1 MCDPR
6 TCSTCGTAIPAL
18 APDGHCP
25 ACLLRI
31 GLGLGR
37 QAPAPDTPAS
47 PLERIRYLG
56 DYELLEQIASGGM
69 GVVFRARQLSLN
81 RLVAVK
87 MIRAGQFANE
97 TDVARFRR
105 EAEDAAQLDHPNIV
119 PIYEV
124 GEHHGQHYF
133 SMKLIEGGSL
143 ATRLARPLS
152 PMPLR
157 DAAKLMVRIG
167 RAVHYAH
174 QRGILHRD
182 LKPGNILLDVDGL
195 PQVSDFGLAGRVES
209 DSLMTLSGA
218 ILGTPAYMA
227 PEQAAG
233 RKPLTTAVDIHSLG
247 AVLYEMLTGQ
257 PPFRGASVVETLMQV
272 RDAAPVP
279 PRRCNPRVPRDLET
293 ICLKCL
299 EKDPD
304 HRYASADALA
314 EDLER
319 WLDHRPI
326 RALPVTPLVRVV
338 KWMRRKPALA
348 TVVVALHLVAALGAA
363 GVLWQWRAAVAAK
376 VAAQEALRE
385 KEEQVWLASVN
396 QARAERLTGL
406 LGARQRALT
415 AITNAARIRAS
426 DTALRNEAIA
436 ALSMTDLEPQ
446 IIHSNAA
453 GANSWVAIDP
463 VHPRTAMA
471 NQAGDLILNHLDTGA
486 GLFRLH
492 SKGSGVASHAFS
504 PDGRWL
510 AAALR
515 DGRVVLWDPE
525 ARTAR
530 WEHRLET
537 RAPEGDAF
545 TFHPVH
551 PWLAVRSD
559 TNRLLLLRLSDG
571 QAVQTITLPWRP
583 QLHRFSPDGRQLALA
598 LEDRCAIWDIAQAAL
613 VREVTNRSEVS
624 ELAWHPAGR
633 QLAIGGSN
641 GEILWWHLE
650 TGRQEPWQGEPQLVA
665 TLDFDPSGKRLITGH
680 WNYISQLWD
689 VATGTR
695 LLTHRDSMAMRF
707 DPGGSRVA
715 LMLPDNRHG
724 LWRVTGTPHL
734 CTLSLPGEMPRL
746 FDLAWSPDGRWI
758 AVVHTNGLALAEILP
773 SVMGPS
779 AGRQPLAQ
787 ETGGQTDADASE
799 SRTRFD
805 PVPSPEARWV
815 SERHAPGCGYRVT
828 FARDGRSILTC
839 SEQPLDGEHRFWRWP
854 LSFRGETNPPAIG
867 PPEPVLDPNPRP
879 LEATTGLNGL
889 AHLFPTDLKYHFLGA
904 LRFVDVTA
912 PEGLYELP
920 GHTSSALSLSRTTNW
935 IAQYHPQ
942 GIQIRRLAGQPLLI
956 PGTLPQGLVLLS
968 PDNRR
973 LLHFVSGS
981 VSGYATSTGQ
991 LAWRR
996 PCATAATMFPT
1007 FSPDGQTLAVGG
1019 TSSAQVWLFDPVTG
1033 AELATLTPPV
1043 NSMIGGLAFSPDNQI
1058 LAVSHGR
1065 HIALWDLRGLRRQLA
1080 GMGLD
1085 WASL

>member
-1 MCDPR
+1 MNASR
-6 TCSTCGTAIPAL
+6 LCSTCGAAIPAL
-18 APDGHCP
+18 SPGGHCP
-25 ACLLRI
+25 ACLLRL
-31 GLGLGR
+31 GLGLGK
-37 QAPAPDTPAS
+37 APAPDALAS
-47 PLERIRYLG
+47 PRERIRYLG

-69 GVVFRARQLSLN
+69 GMVFRARQLSLN

-87 MIRAGQFANE
+87 MIRAGQCANE

-105 EAEDAAQLDHPNIV
+105 EAEAAAQLDHPNIV

-143 ATRLARPLS
+143 AARLARAESPL
-152 PMPLR
+152 PVR
-157 DAAKLMVRIG
+157 DAAKLVARIAH
-167 RAVHYAH
+167 AVHYAH

-182 LKPGNILLDVDGL
+182 LKPGNILLDTDGE
-195 PQVSDFGLAGRVES
+195 PQVTDFGLAGRVEP

-233 RKPLTTAVDIHSLG
+233 WKPLTTAVDIHSLG

-257 PPFRGASVVETLMQV
+257 PPFRGASVVETLVQV
-272 RDAAPVP
+272 RDAVPVP
-279 PRRCNPRVPRDLET
+279 LRRCNPRVPRDLET

-326 RALPVTPLVRVV
+326 RALPVTPLGRVA
-338 KWMRRKPALA
+338 KWMQRKPALA
-348 TVVVALHLVAALGAA
+348 AVVVALHLVAALGAA
-363 GVLWQWRAAVAAK
+363 GVLWQWRSAVAAK
-376 VAAQEALRE
+376 TEAQQALRE

-406 LGARQRALT
+406 LGARRRALT
-415 AITNAARIRAS
+415 ALANAARVRAA
-426 DTALRNEAIA
+426 DPTLRNEAIA
-436 ALSMTDLEPQ
+436 ALSLTDLEPQ
-446 IIHSNAA
+446 VIQSNAPGTISA
-453 GANSWVAIDP
+453 VAFDP
-463 VHPRTAMA
+463 VHPRTAVA
-471 NQAGDLILNHLDTGA
+471 NARGDLILQDLTTGA
-486 GLFRLH
+486 ELLRLP
-492 SKGSGVASHAFS
+492 SQGSGVAGHAFS

-510 AAALR
+510 AAVLR

-525 ARTAR
+525 KRTAR
-530 WEHRLET
+530 WEHRFGIQS
-537 RAPEGDAF
+537 APGDF
-545 TFHPVH
+545 GFHPVH

-559 TNRLLLLRLSDG
+559 TNRLLLLRLGDG
-571 QAVQTITLPWRP
+571 QVQQAITLPWRP
-583 QLHRFSPDGRQLALA
+583 DLHRFSPDGQKLAFA
-598 LEDRCAIWDIAQAAL
+598 TEDRCAIWDLAQAAL
-613 VREVTNRSEVS
+613 VREVTNRSAVS

-633 QLAIGGSN
+633 QLAIGGSD

-650 TGRQEPWQGEPQLVA
+650 TGRQEAWQGEPQFVA
-665 TLDFDPSGKRLITGH
+665 TLDIDPSGKRLVTGH

-695 LLTHRDSMAMRF
+695 LLTHRDSTAMRF
-707 DPGGSRVA
+707 VSGGSQVA
-715 LMLPDNRHG
+715 VMLPDHRHG
-724 LWRVTGTPHL
+724 LWRVTQPPHL
-734 CTLSLPGEMPRL
+734 RTLVLPAEMPRL
-746 FDLAWSPDGRWI
+746 RDLAWSPDGRWI
-758 AVVHTNGLALAEILP
+758 AVVHSNGLALAENRPTPL
-773 SVMGPS
+773 GPS
-779 AGRQPLAQ
+779 AGHEPLARGTDGRAVADGSEP
-787 ETGGQTDADASE
+787 ETGFA
-799 SRTRFD
+799 
-805 PVPSPEARWV
+805 PVPPPEARWV
-815 SERHAPGCGYRVT
+815 SERHAPGCGDAVT

-839 SEQPLDGEHRFWRWP
+839 TAQPLDGEQRFWRWP
-854 LSFRGETNPPAIG
+854 LSFNGETNPPAIG
-867 PPEPVLDPNPRP
+867 PPERVLDPNPRP
-879 LEATTGLNGL
+879 LEATTGLDGL
-889 AHLFPTDLKYHFLGA
+889 AHLFPTDLKYHFLGV
-904 LRFVDVTA
+904 LRFLDVTA

-920 GHTSSALSLSRTTNW
+920 GLTSSALSLSRTTNW

-942 GIQIRRLAGQPLLI
+942 GLQIRRLAGESLIIPSAQPE
-956 PGTLPQGLVLLS
+956 GLVLLS

-973 LLHFVSGS
+973 LLHFASGL
-981 VSGYATSTGQ
+981 VSGYATDTGQ

-1007 FSPDGQTLAVGG
+1007 FSPDGKTLAVGG

-1043 NSMIGGLAFSPDNQI
+1043 NSMIGGLAFSPDSQT
-1058 LAVSHGR
+1058 LEVTHGR
-1065 HIALWDLRGLRRQLA
+1065 HITLWDLRALRRRLA

-1085 WASL
+1085 WSSR